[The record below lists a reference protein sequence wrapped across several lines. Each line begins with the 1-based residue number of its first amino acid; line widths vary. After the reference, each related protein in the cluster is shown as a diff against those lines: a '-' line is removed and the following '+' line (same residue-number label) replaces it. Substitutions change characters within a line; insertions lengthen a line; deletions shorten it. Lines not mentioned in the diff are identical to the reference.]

1 MPVSGLRAQGRSVN
15 IAASNT
21 STLNLQRLPDESDET
36 KFNVL
41 APSRDSRRRSD
52 TPAAARCIGANPRV
66 QELMRRFVHHAYSS
80 YTQGTPAIEHLCLL
94 TRYNL
99 SAALQRNAD
108 ILGVKAAY
116 LTCEGLSPFT
126 KEEPT
131 PILSNPQFNWPANLN
146 PTPVQRSIKH
156 HPWVDVFPWPQLRDN
171 MLQAFEHPDLC
182 NEDEMCRELVEYGN
196 LDSKA
201 FLVVWGDS
209 WDFRNWEVTPEFLSK
224 WGWLLSGCQDFLYAT
239 NYWRAKRSEKPIT
252 QRDVL
257 EAIRLTTPAKLQCTE
272 L

>member
-1 MPVSGLRAQGRSVN
+1 MNLRPLSE
-15 IAASNT
+15 
-21 STLNLQRLPDESDET
+21 ESEET
-36 KFNVL
+36 KSDILTPSQDSGSSFN
-41 APSRDSRRRSD
+41 A
-52 TPAAARCIGANPRV
+52 PAAAGCIGANPRV
-66 QELMRRFVHHAYSS
+66 QDLMRRFAHHAYSS

-108 ILGVKAAY
+108 VLGVKAAY
-116 LTCEGLSPFT
+116 FTCEGLSPFT
-126 KEEPT
+126 NEEPI
-131 PILSNPQFNWPANLN
+131 PRVANLQLDWPANLN
-146 PTPVQRSIKH
+146 PTQLQRSIKH
-156 HPWVDVFPWPQLRDN
+156 HPWIDVFPWPRLRDN

-182 NEDEMCRELVEYGN
+182 DEDEMCQELVEYGD

-201 FLVVWGDS
+201 FLVVWGDAR
-209 WDFRNWEVTPEFLSK
+209 DLRNWEVTPEFLSK

-257 EAIRLTTPAKLQCTE
+257 EAIRLTTPAQLQCAE